1 MTVCKKNMKLE
12 DCELAI
18 LRLATDKA
26 EKKLGARA
34 LNIPDVQRIISIVEE
49 FLKSRKL
56 LCYGGTAINNILPVE
71 DQFYDRGIEMPDYD
85 FYSPNA
91 LKDAKDLSDI
101 YKKEGYDEIE
111 AKTSSIHPGTY
122 KVYVN
127 YIPVADISQ
136 MDKKLFDRLYKEAL
150 IVNDIHYAPPNFLRM
165 AMYLELSRPAG
176 DVSRWEKVLKRLIL
190 LNKHY
195 PLTTDKC
202 NMEIQ
207 RSIDNKQ
214 KTDQKKLYYT
224 VRDSFINQGLIFFGG
239 YANLLYSQYMPK
251 HLKKKFKVREI
262 PDFDVLSK
270 NPKDSATIVKERL
283 EAKGFNKVKIQKQ
296 KGVGEVIAPHY
307 EIIVDGET
315 VAFIYEPLACHSY
328 NKIKIKGKT
337 VKVATIDTMLSF
349 YLAFIYADRDYY
361 DADRILCMADLLF
374 TVQQKNRLEQKGLLE
389 RFSII
394 CYGKQETLD
403 DARAHKAE
411 KFREFKNIKDK
422 ENNPEYLKYFFKYN
436 PNNEKK
442 SRKKTKKNKKNK
454 YKKGGKTIKFT
465 RKI

>member
-1 MTVCKKNMKLE
+1 MPVCKKNMKLE

-34 LNIPDVQRIISIVEE
+34 LNIPDVQRIISIVEH
-49 FLKSRKL
+49 FLQSRKL

-85 FYSPNA
+85 FYSSSA
-91 LKDAKDLSDI
+91 LKDAKDLADI
-101 YKKEGYDEIE
+101 YKEEGYDEIE

-136 MDKKLFDRLYKEAL
+136 MDKKLFDRLYSEAL
-150 IVNDIHYAPPNFLRM
+150 IVNDIHYVPPNFLRM

-190 LNKHY
+190 LNKNY

-202 NMEIQ
+202 SMEIQ
-207 RSIDNKQ
+207 RGVDDKH
-214 KTDQKKLYYT
+214 KGDQKKLYYT

-239 YANLLYSQYMPK
+239 YANLLYSHYMPK
-251 HLKKKFKVREI
+251 QFKKKFKVKEI

-270 NPKDSATIVKERL
+270 NPEKSATIVKERL
-283 EAKGFNKVKIQKQ
+283 EAKGFKKVKIQKQ

-361 DADRILCMADLLF
+361 DVNRILCMADLLF
-374 TVQQKNRLEQKGLLE
+374 AVQQKNRLEQKGLLE

-403 DARAHKAE
+403 NARAHKAE
-411 KFREFKNIKDK
+411 KFREFKNIKNR
-422 ENNPEYLKYFFKYN
+422 ETNSEYLKYFFKYN
-436 PNNEKK
+436 PNNEEKK
-442 SRKKTKKNKKNK
+442 SRKKTKRAKKT
-454 YKKGGKTIKFT
+454 KKGGKNMKYT